1 MITVSAMLNRRSFL
15 AAVSGALFVA
25 ASRRLPVARAAVAT
39 PARGE
44 AATGPKPPASYRVV
58 VPGLGHDGFSPNVT
72 VSKLSAY
79 QGGAVMVTATH
90 ANSGTAS
97 VFGRQYQLAAGPGGL
112 AGIVGFGVLDR
123 PGNTS
128 LGVSL
133 VDDLGETLDF
143 RYDFTVMATA
153 WTFEDIELPPPD
165 PNAPPP
171 SGPPLVDEQPR
182 LNAIYMGVTPRRWK
196 PNWTI
201 PIALGGDVFISSYFG
216 EERSYNGGPR
226 GGHHGGTDIGAP
238 AGTPIHA
245 TNDGIVVM
253 AELVL
258 NRGNCTVLDHGSGVF
273 SCYGH
278 QQQFNVKVGDVVS
291 QGDVI
296 GLIGSTG
303 LATGPHLHWEMAA
316 GGVVVDGLRWLDGTQ
331 GFY

>member
-1 MITVSAMLNRRSFL
+1 MLSRRSFL
-15 AAVSGALFVA
+15 VALSGGLVVA
-25 ASRRLPVARAAVAT
+25 ASRQVPALGSSDGAARAPQRLPLAPAPVTYRAI
-39 PARGE
+39 
-44 AATGPKPPASYRVV
+44 
-58 VPGLGHDGFSPNVT
+58 VPGIGRDGFAPEVT

-79 QGGAVMVTATH
+79 QGGAVMISATNASDGTAT
-90 ANSGTAS
+90 
-97 VFGRQYQLAAGPGGL
+97 VFGRNYDLALGDSGL
-112 AGIVGFGVLDR
+112 AGIVGFGVADP
-123 PGNTS
+123 PGNTT
-128 LGVSL
+128 LDVGI
-133 VDDLGETLDF
+133 VDNLGETLDF
-143 RYDFTVMATA
+143 SYDFTVLQTD
-153 WTFEDIELPPPD
+153 WTFEEIDIPPPPPPD

-171 SGPPLVDEQPR
+171 PPPLPDEQPR
-182 LNAIYMGVTPRRWK
+182 LNQIYQGVTPRRWK
-196 PNWTI
+196 ANWII

-226 GGHHGGTDIGAP
+226 GGHHSGTDIGAP

-245 TNDGIVVM
+245 TNNGIVVM

-278 QQQFNVKVGDVVS
+278 QSQFDVKVGDVVA

-296 GLIGSTG
+296 GLVGSTG